1 MPTQGCHFTQSP
13 QTTHTHVYPHFDI
26 GSRLRFTMGFWLCT
40 RMFLRSRAPKRR
52 LIGHISAAMPLI
64 SRPGYPVNAIC
75 HIWAFYWPVIT
86 STSVTVRN
94 FFSSF
99 SSKRHFL
106 TFEQS
111 IRRTKPP
118 EQRKFHII
126 YLLGDPTS
134 PQILLYSSYNPTGPV
149 VLPKMHKVKIGN
161 QKIIAF

>member
-13 QTTHTHVYPHFDI
+13 QTTHTHTYIPILISGVGYVSQWASGCARACFYA
-26 GSRLRFTMGFWLCT
+26 
-40 RMFLRSRAPKRR
+40 RAPKRR

-86 STSVTVRN
+86 STGVTVRN